1 MKQDKAV
8 LDQTFKFFESYDD
21 AQENINYFYAEV
33 QVERAYIP
41 DEFILNNHKKYV
53 KRVFPRQKSNNK
65 LSLEICF
72 INSHTQ

>member
-1 MKQDKAV
+1 MSQDKAV
-8 LDQTFKFFESYDD
+8 LDQLFKFFDSFDE
-21 AQENINYFYAEV
+21 AQKNINYFYATV

-41 DEFILNNHKKYV
+41 DEFTLENNQKYV
-53 KRVFPRQKSNNK
+53 KRVFPRVIANNK